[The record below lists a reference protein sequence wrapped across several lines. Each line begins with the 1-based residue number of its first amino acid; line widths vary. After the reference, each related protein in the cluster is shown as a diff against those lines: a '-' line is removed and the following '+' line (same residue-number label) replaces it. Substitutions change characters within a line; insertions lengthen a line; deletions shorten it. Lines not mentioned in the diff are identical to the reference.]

1 MLNLEI
7 SIKKFIISLRQRG
20 MSLNTIRAYEFDL
33 KEFNNFIN
41 KEFEKTPDFEKS
53 ARVIVRA
60 YLTFIGEKNKPKSP
74 ATIAR
79 KIYSL
84 RSFFK
89 FLVKENIVSQNI
101 FSYLTTPKTRKKLP
115 VFLTEKEME
124 NLLDLQKN
132 TFSLGL
138 RDQAI
143 LELLYSCGLRVSEL
157 VALNIDDIDFFS
169 GTIRTIGKGNIERI
183 VPVGDTAL
191 KVIYKYLNFR
201 KKFVQPNEKALFLN
215 YAGKRITD
223 RSIRKIIDRWVKQ
236 TAIKK
241 HISPHIIRHSF
252 ATHMLNAGC
261 DLRSVQEILGHK
273 NLSTTQIYT
282 HITTDHL
289 KKVYE
294 KAHPRA

>member
-1 MLNLEI
+1 MPNLEL

-20 MSLNTIRAYEFDL
+20 ASLNTIRAYELDL
-33 KEFNNFIN
+33 KEFNNFLN
-41 KEFEKTPDFEKS
+41 KEFQKIPDFEKS
-53 ARVIVRA
+53 ARVIVRS
-60 YLTFIGEKNKPKSP
+60 YLTFLAEKTKPKSP

-89 FLVKENIVSQNI
+89 FLVKESAISQNI
-101 FSYLTTPKTRKKLP
+101 FSYLTTPKIRKKLP

-124 NLLDLQKN
+124 NLLDLQKD

-157 VALNIDDIDFFS
+157 VSLNIDDIDFFS
-169 GTIRTIGKGNIERI
+169 GTVRTIGKGNIERI

-191 KVIYKYLNFR
+191 KAIYKYLNFR
-201 KKFVQPNEKALFLN
+201 KKFAQQNEKALFLN

-241 HISPHIIRHSF
+241 HVSPHVIRHSF

-261 DLRSVQEILGHK
+261 DLRSVQEMLGHK
-273 NLSTTQIYT
+273 NLSTTQVYT
-282 HITTDHL
+282 HITTEHL